1 MFDGR
6 GDTGWVDVS
15 NTLGGGT
22 VKYRINAAGVC
33 SVSVVAT
40 ASTTSGTTYT
50 ICTLP
55 EEAWPA
61 REWRGEAVFDALP
74 GTLVIGSDGT
84 TQIMQATGATRATVR
99 AATTYLPG

>member
-15 NTLGGGT
+15 NTLGAGA
-22 VKYRINAAGVC
+22 VQYRINAAGVC

-40 ASTTSGTTYT
+40 FSTTSGVTYT

-55 EEAWPA
+55 PKACPA

>member
-15 NTLGGGT
+15 NTLAAGA
-22 VKYRINAAGVC
+22 VQYRINAAGVC

-40 ASTTSGTTYT
+40 AATTSGTTYT

-55 EEAWPA
+55 PKACPA

>member
-15 NTLGGGT
+15 NTLGAGA
-22 VKYRINAAGVC
+22 VQYRINAAGVC

-40 ASTTSGTTYT
+40 AATTSGVTYT

-55 EEAWPA
+55 LRRVLLVNGAAKQCLTRCRA
-61 REWRGEAVFDALP
+61 RW
-74 GTLVIGSDGT
+74 
-84 TQIMQATGATRATVR
+84 
-99 AATTYLPG
+99 

>member
-15 NTLGGGT
+15 NTLGSGA
-22 VKYRINAAGVC
+22 VQYRINAAGVC

-40 ASTTSGTTYT
+40 YSTTSGMNYT

-55 EEAWPA
+55 EGGVERLPRRTRPRQGA
-61 REWRGEAVFDALP
+61 RRSAG
-74 GTLVIGSDGT
+74 
-84 TQIMQATGATRATVR
+84 
-99 AATTYLPG
+99 